1 MESQFVNKKLK
12 QWGVHGQ
19 GPSNINCSSVVF
31 ICDDYRLNNNS
42 KPKIANYSI
51 QFSSRRNLYRDFVI
65 W

>member
-31 ICDDYRLNNNS
+31 ICDDCGLITILS
-42 KPKIANYSI
+42 QKLQII
-51 QFSSRRNLYRDFVI
+51 QSSLAAAVI
-65 W
+65 CIETL